1 MSLLLMPL
9 LLAGFSME
17 PQDPGDRVSSGDEL
31 DLMEPLALHC
41 AWKGQAT
48 RLQAAGARVLSRER
62 TPEQLELMDGV
73 RVASKALSRLVHLK
87 AADRPEDYAEEV
99 ASLRE
104 ERQANER
111 ALNRSL
117 GLDEIMAT
125 PTAEALI
132 GAIPEGGALV
142 DYVVG
147 EHVFAWVVYPE
158 GDIQLTYLGKTEDIE
173 PLSEA
178 FLDDLIARR
187 GAEALPSGD
196 ERDFNAELYA
206 AVWEPI
212 ADLVK
217 ERETLLLCPDGFLGK
232 LPFAVLQD
240 AGRQYLLEH
249 HHFVYLEDPTAH
261 VGREKDPGGGS
272 DSLLAMGDVEYG
284 DGYSIGEAEMEKWLA
299 MASDDNMRAALG
311 TTWTRLAA
319 TEAES
324 RVITGMHRGGLGD
337 GVEREILSGTDPSE
351 ARLKKELPNYGFI
364 HLATHG
370 FFEPAEAESQ
380 LPGLSAGLVCA
391 NANLPKKEGEDD
403 GFLTAEEVA
412 HLDLQKCQMVVLSAC
427 ETALGTVRAGEGLQS
442 LRRAF
447 IIAGADSVV
456 SSMWKVRDSDT
467 SSLMMSFYKNLWI
480 EKRDRGP
487 ALRKAQLAMLKH
499 YRDQGTNGRPTSWGA
514 FVLAGAWR

>member
-1 MSLLLMPL
+1 MPFSLMPL
-9 LLAGFSME
+9 LLVGFSVA
-17 PQDPGDRVSSGDEL
+17 PQDPGNRVSSGGEL
-31 DLMEPLALHC
+31 DLTEPLALHC

-48 RLQAAGARVLSRER
+48 RLQAAGARVLSKER

-73 RVASKALSRLVHLK
+73 RVASKSLSRLVHLK
-87 AADRPEDYAEEV
+87 ATDRPEDYAEQV
-99 ASLRE
+99 AALRE
-104 ERQANER
+104 ERQATER

-125 PTAEALI
+125 PTAKALVA
-132 GAIPEGGALV
+132 AIPKGGALV
-142 DYVVG
+142 DYAVG
-147 EHVFAWVVYPE
+147 EHVFAWVVHPE
-158 GDIQLTYLGKTEDIE
+158 STIQLTYLGETADIE

-196 ERDFNAELYA
+196 ERDLNAELYA
-206 AVWEPI
+206 LVWEPI

-217 ERETLLLCPDGFLGK
+217 GRGTLLLCPDGFLGK

-240 AGRQYLLEH
+240 RGRQYLLEH

-261 VGREKDPGGGS
+261 VARREKSGETS
-272 DSLLAMGDVEYG
+272 DSFLAMGDVEYG
-284 DGYSIGEAEMEKWLA
+284 DAFSIGEAEKEKW
-299 MASDDNMRAALG
+299 MALSRDENLRAAIG
-311 TTWTRLAA
+311 KTWTRLAA
-319 TEAES
+319 TEAETQ
-324 RVITGMHRGGLGD
+324 VITGMHMEGLG
-337 GVEREILSGTDPSE
+337 REVRRKILSGTDPSE
-351 ARLKKELPNYGFI
+351 ARLKKELPNYGFL

-370 FFEPAEAESQ
+370 FFEPAEEESQ

-412 HLDLQKCQMVVLSAC
+412 HLDLQNCQMVVLSAC

-447 IIAGADSVV
+447 IIAGADTVV
-456 SSMWKVRDSDT
+456 SSLWKVRDTDT
-467 SSLMMSFYKNLWI
+467 STLMMAFYRNLWI
-480 EKRDRGP
+480 ESQGRGP
-487 ALRKAQLAMLKH
+487 ALRNAQLEMLRH
-499 YRDQGTNGRPTSWGA
+499 YRDSGTDGRPSSWGA